1 MDRFAVRGAALAL
14 LLAALAAGP
23 AAAGDMIK
31 KGVDFWVT
39 RPNGTTEFTF
49 PFGDVE
55 SLCGA
60 KPDPAVV
67 HKIFLRGVPAP
78 GADWDSAV
86 ARLRH
91 AKFDGNGVAET
102 AVQFVALAMRSA
114 GPPLQT
120 ACGPLDWQVRLAK
133 GPQPVT
139 PMKIVRATP
148 GGGVFFAELA
158 LRVEMQANHAT
169 THAFVGSLFYDVKL
183 PDPAGGT
190 PWSFGTAAEFRPG
203 MTETDNCIEVLREK
217 LGTFPPDSAH
227 AYFISNLI
235 AQGKCNREGN

>member
-1 MDRFAVRGAALAL
+1 MARFVVRAAVLTLWLAT
-14 LLAALAAGP
+14 LAAGP
-23 AAAGDMIK
+23 VAAGDIIK

-39 RPNGTTEFTF
+39 RPNGTTQFVF

-55 SLCGA
+55 SLCKA
-60 KPDPAVV
+60 PPDSTWNHRVV
-67 HKIFLRGVPAP
+67 LRGVPAP

-102 AVQFVALAMRSA
+102 EVQFVALSMVSMA
-114 GPPLQT
+114 PTFTP
-120 ACGPLDWQVRLAK
+120 CGRLDWQARLAK

-139 PMKIVRATP
+139 PMKIVKATP
-148 GGGVFFAELA
+148 GGGTFSAELA
-158 LRVEMQANHAT
+158 LRIEMQANDAT
-169 THAFVGSLFYDVKL
+169 TAAYVGSLFYDVKL

-203 MTETDNCIEVLREK
+203 MTETDDCIAVLRDK
-217 LGTFPPDSAH
+217 LGTFPPGSSH
-227 AYFISNLI
+227 IYFISNLI
-235 AQGKCNREGN
+235 AQGKCSREN